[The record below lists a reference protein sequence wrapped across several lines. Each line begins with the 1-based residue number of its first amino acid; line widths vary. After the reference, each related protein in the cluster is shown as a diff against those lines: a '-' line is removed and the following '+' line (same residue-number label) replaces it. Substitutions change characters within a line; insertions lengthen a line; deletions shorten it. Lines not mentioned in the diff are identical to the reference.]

1 MIIRKWNRIF
11 KEVLHPLLG
20 GCLNWID
27 FLTRGGP
34 TIPIDAHL
42 NSITVN
48 SPISKAKEDDNG
60 RLINYWAGQIEHSK
74 DYSSCRWYSGQI
86 PVLSFSSSL
95 GLSLE
100 QKLPQFKIATKLA
113 NSPPDRQ
120 RRARMESDREV
131 KRRGHNWEEGRMCRT
146 LDTTDRTRLGP
157 EQYLMRS
164 VTNEQLRMF
173 NKGPI

>member
-113 NSPPDRQ
+113 NSPPDR
-120 RRARMESDREV
+120 RT
-131 KRRGHNWEEGRMCRT
+131 EEGQNGIWPRSEAART
-146 LDTTDRTRLGP
+146 
-157 EQYLMRS
+157 
-164 VTNEQLRMF
+164 QLRGRKDVQDARHDRPYSTGARTIF
-173 NKGPI
+173 DEVGYKWTVENV